1 MSLYEM
7 MEKILGA
14 EDGAKVEV
22 PEENFNLLM
31 LKILKS
37 KARKDNR
44 QLSLVTSGPKGRT
57 LVRQIGEKEEDLP
70 KGEKAALPIKIKRK
84 FALPKLGKIGRIA
97 LFALA
102 GLIVLGGI
110 TYWLLY
116 YFPRAEINLSLRP
129 IPLIKEIAVAADTS
143 SEEVDGDKG
152 VIPGKTRTAEE
163 SGEKSTAA
171 TGTATV
177 GEKATGT
184 VTLTS
189 LEDQTCAQGTL

>member
-14 EDGAKVEV
+14 EDGAKVEI

-31 LKILKS
+31 LKILKA
-37 KARKDNR
+37 KARKENR
-44 QLSLVTSGPKGRT
+44 QLNLVTAGNKGRT

-70 KGEKAALPIKIKRK
+70 QGEKAALPIKIKRK

-110 TYWLLY
+110 AYWLLY
-116 YFPRAEINLSLRP
+116 YFPRAEINLLLL
-129 IPLIKEIAVAADTS
+129 PL
-143 SEEVDGDKG
+143 
-152 VIPGKTRTAEE
+152 PFF
-163 SGEKSTAA
+163 
-171 TGTATV
+171 
-177 GEKATGT
+177 
-184 VTLTS
+184 
-189 LEDQTCAQGTL
+189 